1 MPLRSPTVS
10 YDQQSALSYNHH
22 ASILPICTG
31 LARRIT
37 IFLNNEADTPLL
49 KAVQD
54 QTRSS
59 LGVIDAALERYRYF
73 PPLVSP
79 SRPLTRAIS

>member
-10 YDQQSALSYNHH
+10 HDQLSALNYNHH

-37 IFLNNEADTPLL
+37 IFLNNEAETPLL
-49 KAVQD
+49 KAVQE
-54 QTRSS
+54 QTKTA
-59 LGVIDAALERYRYF
+59 LGIIDAALERYRYIPF
-73 PPLVSP
+73 LHP
-79 SRPLTRAIS
+79 SLSY

>member
-1 MPLRSPTVS
+1 VS

-54 QTRSS
+54 QTKTS

-73 PPLVSP
+73 APLVSP
-79 SRPLTRAIS
+79 SRSLTCAIS